1 MLVGV
6 AMATPMLIAACD
18 TNDGRVLRD
27 PCEGTENSPPTTAC
41 TRQNDSI
48 STTAPP
54 ETDDPSVDP
63 PLFEDL
69 PTTSSSS
76 PGSGAVTVF
85 APWQNGGEIGDRF
98 TCDGQNVAPPL
109 SWAAAPEGT
118 VSIAVSLIDDDVPQF
133 GHWAMSGIPASAV
146 ALAEGVVP
154 AGASVAVNGEGVAG
168 YTGPCPPAET
178 SHQYRITVYYLEAPV
193 EIAGG
198 NVVDVLAELQ
208 LNSVAI
214 AEIVGTYSRI

>member
-1 MLVGV
+1 
-6 AMATPMLIAACD
+6 
-18 TNDGRVLRD
+18 
-27 PCEGTENSPPTTAC
+27 
-41 TRQNDSI
+41 
-48 STTAPP
+48 
-54 ETDDPSVDP
+54 
-63 PLFEDL
+63 
-69 PTTSSSS
+69 
-76 PGSGAVTVF
+76 
-85 APWQNGGEIGDRF
+85 
-98 TCDGQNVAPPL
+98 
-109 SWAAAPEGT
+109 

-146 ALAEGVVP
+146 ALAEGAVP